1 MEDLEAPAAAPR
13 RAPPA
18 TNAAGAG
25 SAAPAA
31 LRERPF
37 AIYEAAVAA
46 RPARTTTAA
55 ALRELLTRVADAM
68 LLGLCGV
75 SWVNLAANGVAIG
88 ACWACGEDSRAAA
101 VAKKAADAAIVA
113 MGVLLPVAGPRLLRI
128 IERWPK
134 AGVRQ
139 VLGFE
144 IPFVPFLPQFAT
156 PFLSLG
162 FTNCVGVDENLM
174 LGDPVLEWSHSQE
187 GQHAARSSCKH
198 WRWSCPNGGPVSAM
212 LAMLVVQLCF
222 FTKFVPQ
229 VIEVYLPAKR
239 YNQEKSSVSFG
250 DMASLISILVLCFY
264 LIPYTTIKLRRMM

>member
-55 ALRELLTRVADAM
+55 AFRELLTRVADAM

-88 ACWACGEDSRAAA
+88 ARWACGEDSRAAA
-101 VAKKAADAAIVA
+101 VAKKAANASTVA
-113 MGVLLPVAGPRLLRI
+113 MMVLLPVAGPRLLRI
-128 IERWPK
+128 IERRPK
-134 AGVRQ
+134 AWGRE

-162 FTNCVGVDENLM
+162 FTNCVGLDENLM
-174 LGDPVLEWSHSQE
+174 LGDPVREWSHSQE
-187 GQHAARSSCKH
+187 GQHAANCKH
-198 WRWSCPNGGPVSAM
+198 WRWNWSTPLSERR
-212 LAMLVVQLCF
+212 LCLCHVGYAGRPALF
-222 FTKFVPQ
+222 LHQ
-229 VIEVYLPAKR
+229 VCA
-239 YNQEKSSVSFG
+239 SG
-250 DMASLISILVLCFY
+250 D
-264 LIPYTTIKLRRMM
+264 

>member
-55 ALRELLTRVADAM
+55 AFRELLTRVADAM

-88 ACWACGEDSRAAA
+88 ARWACGEDSRAAA
-101 VAKKAADAAIVA
+101 VAKKAANASTVA
-113 MGVLLPVAGPRLLRI
+113 MMVLLPVAGPRLLRI
-128 IERWPK
+128 IERRPK
-134 AGVRQ
+134 AWGRES
-139 VLGFE
+139 GSG
-144 IPFVPFLPQFAT
+144 AT
-156 PFLSLG
+156 
-162 FTNCVGVDENLM
+162 
-174 LGDPVLEWSHSQE
+174 
-187 GQHAARSSCKH
+187 ARRANMQLTASTGGGTGARLCL
-198 WRWSCPNGGPVSAM
+198 NGGFVSAM